1 MIASFVDVA
10 RFNET
15 MLQQAVQ
22 EIVNRMTK
30 KRKGSQLSPEGAP
43 KPHTSLPYTPKS
55 DRRTSVKSETSQGPE
70 SALPATS
77 PSQGST
83 AVPEPEAA
91 PPAISPTDGK
101 SANIPTKS
109 EPEP

>member
-55 DRRTSVKSETSQGPE
+55 DRRTSLKSETSQGPE

-83 AVPEPEAA
+83 AV
-91 PPAISPTDGK
+91 SPTNGK
-101 SANIPTKS
+101 SAKS
-109 EPEP
+109 EPEPGIPLSEDDHFVSSV